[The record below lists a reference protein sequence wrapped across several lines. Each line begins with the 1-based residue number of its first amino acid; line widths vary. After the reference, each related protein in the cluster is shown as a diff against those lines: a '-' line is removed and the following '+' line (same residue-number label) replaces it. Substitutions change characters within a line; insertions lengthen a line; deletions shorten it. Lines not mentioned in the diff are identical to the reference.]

1 MHRATRAADTLT
13 KIKGMNVHQL
23 SIAYVPQQ
31 DRLLVRVN
39 TNEGQ
44 ELQVWIT
51 RRIALGLSPLLD
63 KAVVDQAAA
72 HTTPGSP
79 RMTPLDQQ
87 AKQAIAQF
95 QRVETLQK
103 ADFATPYGSSE
114 KKRPIFEQPL
124 VVTDVALTPLGNGQ
138 LQLAFAEKTG
148 SDQAT
153 RGFQLALGDQL
164 QHAFVHLLERAILQ
178 SQWREPVA
186 GAATP
191 EATAPGDGA
200 PPTRHSGYL
209 N

>member
-1 MHRATRAADTLT
+1 MT
-13 KIKGMNVHQL
+13 KINGMNVHQL

-63 KAVVDQAAA
+63 KAVVEQAATR
-72 HTTPGSP
+72 TTPGSR
-79 RMTPLDQQ
+79 RMAPLDQQ

-95 QRVETLQK
+95 QRVESLQK
-103 ADFATPYGSSE
+103 ADFATPYGSGE
-114 KKRPIFEQPL
+114 KKRPVFEQPL
-124 VVTDVALTPLGNGQ
+124 VVTDIALTPLGNGQ
-138 LQLAFAEKTG
+138 LQLAFAEKPGT
-148 SDQAT
+148 DQAP

-178 SQWREPVA
+178 SQWRDGVA
-186 GAATP
+186 SGGAGSGQDDSADRVGKP
-191 EATAPGDGA
+191 
-200 PPTRHSGYL
+200 GYL